1 MDLFHTF
8 TREEKIERK
17 IRNLIKVLVEMI
29 SGKTTLGEWLAGSGS
44 VIWLVPFTVTSQ
56 NGANRLADKF
66 SVFLLGFGQLQSWIS
81 FVFLHYHL
89 AILWAFL
96 DSHNEASIVY
106 RNWEKN

>member
-44 VIWLVPFTVTSQ
+44 VI
-56 NGANRLADKF
+56 
-66 SVFLLGFGQLQSWIS
+66 
-81 FVFLHYHL
+81 
-89 AILWAFL
+89 
-96 DSHNEASIVY
+96 
-106 RNWEKN
+106 